1 MRPLAIIVG
10 IVLGSSV
17 AITLSLLVVLFIYW
31 VIGTDEPAIRREIPA
46 LWRNAGIFLVLTAIA
61 AAAFYA
67 QLVQKTWRW
76 GALAALAAAMT
87 ALGLYYWP

>member
-1 MRPLAIIVG
+1 VRPLAIIG

-17 AITLSLLVVLFIYW
+17 AITLGLLVVLFIYLL
-31 VIGTDEPAIRREIPA
+31 IGADEPAIRREIPA
-46 LWRNAGIFLVLTAIA
+46 LWRNTGIFLVLTAIA

-76 GALAALAAAMT
+76 AALAALVLAIT
-87 ALGLYYWP
+87 ATGIYYWP